1 MFELLF
7 YVSCYC
13 NNRIMEKESMKK
25 KSLGL
30 NAFLNGMR
38 SILNLIFPLI
48 TFPYVS
54 RVLSVSGIGIYNF
67 SNTYISYF
75 ILVAGLGIAT
85 YAVREGAKYRDQREK
100 IEEFSSQV
108 FSINIIATIIAYL
121 LLFLSLIVFKNLSN
135 YVSCILIFS
144 LQILF
149 TTLGT
154 EWIYTIYEDYAY
166 ITIRS
171 IVFKII
177 SIILL
182 FILVRKPSDYLWY
195 AAITVFSAVGSNI
208 LNFIHAKS
216 FIDIHFTFKTKWQ
229 YHLKPILVIF
239 ASAVAVTIYVSS
251 DTTILGLLKNDYAVG
266 IYSTSVKIYQIAQ
279 SLLSAILTVTIPR
292 LAMLWGQKRRK
303 EYNSVLTQVIN
314 TLGIL
319 VLPASIGLIM
329 LSREVVLIIAG
340 HKFLPSVNSL
350 RIITWAIIF
359 SIFSWIFSDCV
370 LIPAKREDKVLRNT
384 LITALINIILNFALI
399 PAMSYD
405 GTSLSTVLA
414 EFSVMI
420 LNGYSCR
427 DIIKPI
433 IFKKDTVKNL
443 FESIIGCAGIVVI
456 CLLCDFG
463 FNSLILKTIFSV
475 ILSVIMYGAILVLLQ
490 NKIALSVLDKIKQ
503 VVKSKL

>member
-1 MFELLF
+1 
-7 YVSCYC
+7 
-13 NNRIMEKESMKK
+13 MKK

-30 NAFLNGMR
+30 NAFLNGFK

-48 TFPYVS
+48 SFPYIS

-67 SNTYISYF
+67 SNTYVNYF
-75 ILVAGLGIAT
+75 ILIAGLGVAT
-85 YAVREGAKYRDQREK
+85 YAVREGAQYRNEKAK
-100 IEEFSSQV
+100 IEKFASQV
-108 FSINIIATIIAYL
+108 FSINLIATVIAYI
-121 LLFLSLIVFKNLSN
+121 LLFFSLILFKSLNN

-144 LQILF
+144 IQILF

-171 IVFKII
+171 IVFKIA
-177 SIILL
+177 SIALL
-182 FILVRKPSDYLWY
+182 FILVRKSTDYLWY
-195 AAITVFSAVGSNI
+195 AFITVLAVVGSNI
-208 LNFIHAKS
+208 LNFWHARS
-216 FIDIHFTFKTKWQ
+216 FINIKLTLKTNWQ
-229 YHLKPILVIF
+229 YHLKPILIIF

-251 DTTILGLLKNDYAVG
+251 DTTILGILKNDYAVG

-292 LAMLWGQKRRK
+292 LAMLWGQRRRK
-303 EYNSVLTQVIN
+303 EYNDVLTRVIN

-319 VLPASIGLIM
+319 VLPASVGLMM

-370 LIPAKREDKVLRNT
+370 LIPAKRESKVLRNT
-384 LITALINIILNFALI
+384 LITAAINVILNFILI
-399 PAMSYD
+399 PSMSYD
-405 GTSLSTVLA
+405 GTSLSTVIA

-420 LNGYSCR
+420 MNGYSCR

-433 IFKKDTVKNL
+433 IFKKETLKNL
-443 FESIIGCAGIVVI
+443 FESIIGCIGIVIV
-456 CLLCDFG
+456 CLLCQWG
-463 FNSLILKTIFSV
+463 LHSMIWKTIFSIV
-475 ILSVIMYGAILVLLQ
+475 LSVPMYGAILVLLR
-490 NKIALSVLDKIKQ
+490 NEIATSMLKNVLN
-503 VVKSKL
+503 VVKSKI

>member
-1 MFELLF
+1 
-7 YVSCYC
+7 
-13 NNRIMEKESMKK
+13 MKK

-30 NAFLNGMR
+30 NAFLNGFK

-48 TFPYVS
+48 SFPYIS
-54 RVLSVSGIGIYNF
+54 RVLSVPGIGIYNF
-67 SNTYISYF
+67 SNTYVNYF
-75 ILVAGLGIAT
+75 ILIAGLGVAT
-85 YAVREGAKYRDQREK
+85 YAVREGAQYRNEKAK
-100 IEEFSSQV
+100 IEKFASQV
-108 FSINIIATIIAYL
+108 FSINLIATVIAYI
-121 LLFLSLIVFKNLSN
+121 LLFFSLILFKILNN

-144 LQILF
+144 IQILF

-171 IVFKII
+171 IVFKIA
-177 SIILL
+177 SIALL
-182 FILVRKPSDYLWY
+182 FILVRKSTDYLWY
-195 AAITVFSAVGSNI
+195 AFITVLAVVGSNI
-208 LNFIHAKS
+208 LNFWHARS
-216 FIDIHFTFKTKWQ
+216 FINIKLTLKTNWQ
-229 YHLKPILVIF
+229 YHLKPILIIF

-251 DTTILGLLKNDYAVG
+251 DTTILGILKNDYAVG

-292 LAMLWGQKRRK
+292 LAMLWGQRRRK
-303 EYNSVLTQVIN
+303 EYNDVLTRVIN

-319 VLPASIGLIM
+319 VLPASVGLMM

-370 LIPAKREDKVLRNT
+370 LIPAKRESKVLRNT
-384 LITALINIILNFALI
+384 LITAAINVILNFILI
-399 PAMSYD
+399 PSMSYD
-405 GTSLSTVLA
+405 GTSLSTVIA

-420 LNGYSCR
+420 MNGYSCR

-433 IFKKDTVKNL
+433 IFKKETLKNL
-443 FESIIGCAGIVVI
+443 FESIIGCIGIVIV
-456 CLLCDFG
+456 CLLCQWG
-463 FNSLILKTIFSV
+463 LYSMIWKTIFSIV
-475 ILSVIMYGAILVLLQ
+475 LSVPMYGAILVLLG
-490 NKIALSVLDKIKQ
+490 NEIATSMLKNVLN
-503 VVKSKL
+503 VVKSKI

>member
-1 MFELLF
+1 
-7 YVSCYC
+7 
-13 NNRIMEKESMKK
+13 MKN

-30 NAFLNGMR
+30 NAFLNGFR
-38 SILNLIFPLI
+38 SVLNLIFPLI
-48 TFPYVS
+48 TFPYIS
-54 RVLSVSGIGIYNF
+54 RVLYVSGIGIYNF

-75 ILVAGLGIAT
+75 ILIAGLGIAT
-85 YAVREGAKYRDQREK
+85 YAVREGAKYRNDKEK
-100 IEEFSSQV
+100 IKVFASQV
-108 FSINIIATIIAYL
+108 FSINVIATLIAYV
-121 LLFLSLIVFKNLSN
+121 LLFLSLVMFKKLSN

-166 ITIRS
+166 ITVRS

-195 AAITVFSAVGSNI
+195 ATITVFAGVGSNI
-208 LNFIHAKS
+208 LNFVHARS
-216 FIDIHFTFKTKWQ
+216 FISIKLTLKTNWK

-251 DTTILGLLKNDYAVG
+251 DTTILGILKNDYAVG

-303 EYNSVLTQVIN
+303 EYNDVLTKVIN

-359 SIFSWIFSDCV
+359 SIFAWIFSDCV
-370 LIPAKREDKVLRNT
+370 LIPAKREGKVLRNT
-384 LITALINIILNFALI
+384 LITAAINVALNFVFI
-399 PAMSYD
+399 PTMSYD

-414 EFSVMI
+414 ELSVMI
-420 LNGYSCR
+420 MNGYSCR

-433 IFKKDTVKNL
+433 IFKKETLKNL
-443 FESIIGCAGIVVI
+443 LESIIGCIGIVVV
-456 CLLCDFG
+456 CLLCQWG
-463 FNSLILKTIFSV
+463 WHSMIWKTIFSIV
-475 ILSVIMYGAILVLLQ
+475 LSIPMYGAILILLG
-490 NKIALSVLDKIKQ
+490 NKIATSMLENVLSI
-503 VVKSKL
+503 VKSKL

>member
-1 MFELLF
+1 
-7 YVSCYC
+7 
-13 NNRIMEKESMKK
+13 MKK

-30 NAFLNGMR
+30 NAFLNGFK

-48 TFPYVS
+48 SFPYIS

-67 SNTYISYF
+67 SNTYVNYF
-75 ILVAGLGIAT
+75 ILIAGLGVAT
-85 YAVREGAKYRDQREK
+85 YAVREGAQYRNEKAK
-100 IEEFSSQV
+100 IEKFASQV
-108 FSINIIATIIAYL
+108 FSINLIATVIAYI
-121 LLFLSLIVFKNLSN
+121 LLFFSLILFKSLDN

-144 LQILF
+144 IQILF

-171 IVFKII
+171 IVFKIL

-195 AAITVFSAVGSNI
+195 ATITVFAAVGSNI
-208 LNFIHAKS
+208 LNFIHARN
-216 FIDIHFTFKTKWQ
+216 FINIRLTLNINWH
-229 YHLKPILVIF
+229 YHLKPILIIF
-239 ASAVAVTIYVSS
+239 ASVVAVTIYVSS
-251 DTTILGLLKNDYAVG
+251 DTTILGILKNDYAVG

-303 EYNSVLTQVIN
+303 EYNNVLTRVIN
-314 TLGIL
+314 ILGIL
-319 VLPASIGLIM
+319 VLPASVGLIM

-370 LIPAKREDKVLRNT
+370 LIPAKRESKVLRNT
-384 LITALINIILNFALI
+384 LITAAINVILNFILI
-399 PAMSYD
+399 PSMSYD
-405 GTSLSTVLA
+405 GTSLSTVIA

-420 LNGYSCR
+420 MNGYSCR

-433 IFKKDTVKNL
+433 IFKKETLKNL
-443 FESIIGCAGIVVI
+443 FESIIGCIGIVIV
-456 CLLCDFG
+456 CLLCQWG
-463 FNSLILKTIFSV
+463 LHSMIWKTIFSIV
-475 ILSVIMYGAILVLLQ
+475 LSVPMYGAILVLLG
-490 NKIALSVLDKIKQ
+490 NEIATSMLKNVLN
-503 VVKSKL
+503 VVKSKI